1 MNLEEELARLNV
13 RHRPM
18 TPELTLEILDLV
30 IDHHIRTEAAVAA
43 AINDLNQ
50 IIDRQQQHINMLEK
64 RFNRLEGIHGA

>member
-18 TPELTLEILDLV
+18 TPELTLEILDLF
-30 IDHHIRTEAAVAA
+30 IAHHIRTEAAVAA